1 MRSTIDGGGLAKI
14 ENCYIIVPGAGTIT
28 LNNLPDIS
36 DSKSAAYNDEPIMG
50 RAFPL
55 KTYSHSENR
64 SISFTI
70 HLFNLTSD
78 DIETNLN
85 YLRILESCVYP
96 RASSNGAPFTPPPIC
111 KIRCGKLLGDNELCA
126 VLKQYSVKFPTD
138 VVWDEKTYMPMKIDI
153 DTSWEVVYSAT
164 NLPGQERIMTLGM

>member
-36 DSKSAAYNDEPIMG
+36 DSKSAAYDDEPIMG

-64 SISFTI
+64 STSFTI

-78 DIETNLN
+78 AI
-85 YLRILESCVYP
+85 S
-96 RASSNGAPFTPPPIC
+96 
-111 KIRCGKLLGDNELCA
+111 
-126 VLKQYSVKFPTD
+126 
-138 VVWDEKTYMPMKIDI
+138 
-153 DTSWEVVYSAT
+153 
-164 NLPGQERIMTLGM
+164 